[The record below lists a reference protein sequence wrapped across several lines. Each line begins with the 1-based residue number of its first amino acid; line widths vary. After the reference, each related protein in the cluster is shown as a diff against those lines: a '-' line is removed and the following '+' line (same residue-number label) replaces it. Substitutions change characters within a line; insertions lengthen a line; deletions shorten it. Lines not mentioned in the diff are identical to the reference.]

1 MTDIDKAIRELDAIL
16 LPVNNALGDRIVKA
30 WLKLHMAW
38 AQDAFNNATNREDK
52 DDAELDLIA
61 MRRVLNYAGGE
72 IYD

>member
-1 MTDIDKAIRELDAIL
+1 MTDIDKANRELDAIL

-38 AQDAFNNATNREDK
+38 AQDAFDNATNREDR

-72 IYD
+72 VYD

>member
-1 MTDIDKAIRELDAIL
+1 MIDKANHELDAIL
-16 LPVNNALGDRIVKA
+16 LPVNNALGDRIVMA

-38 AQDAFNNATNREDK
+38 AQDTFDKATNPEDK

-72 IYD
+72 FDD

>member
-1 MTDIDKAIRELDAIL
+1 MIEAATRELDAIL

-38 AQDAFNNATNREDK
+38 AQDSFDKATTREDK

-61 MRRVLNYAGGE
+61 MRRVLKYAGGGN
-72 IYD
+72 D